1 MLSTNTPSKIARS
14 EKEGNDSLYEYD
26 HDGEEETRKTE
37 GQQDAKASRGDAPA
51 FHFLPEVQIFRA

>member
-1 MLSTNTPSKIARS
+1 MLSTSTLSKLAQGER
-14 EKEGNDSLYEYD
+14 EGNDSLYEYD

-37 GQQDAKASRGDAPA
+37 GRQDAKASCGDAPA